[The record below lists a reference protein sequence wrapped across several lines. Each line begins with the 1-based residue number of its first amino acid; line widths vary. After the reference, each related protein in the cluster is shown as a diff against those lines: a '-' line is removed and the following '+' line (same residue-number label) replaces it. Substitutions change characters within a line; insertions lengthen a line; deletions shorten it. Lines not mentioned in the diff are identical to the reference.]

1 MYFLAVI
8 IAALTAGCVNT
19 GSAAKEN
26 SGLKSEFSTIDAEN
40 TRLLT
45 EKASAFTRAMFKSF
59 QTGEFKHWQEAL
71 KAEAPANSPAV
82 VDEKRFNEMRRRL
95 EKDWGKF
102 VNCHYLGSLD
112 QSVFRDFIWKC
123 TFESET
129 APGETVRLEE
139 LFVVRCTLLKGKMTF
154 TGFGFRF
161 FNRPGFRDQVIKLKK
176 AEKKDEK
183 TDRKTTTNSGLHR
196 GVH

>member
-1 MYFLAVI
+1 MYKLTVFFLTATLAVF
-8 IAALTAGCVNT
+8 AAGCVSSPNELST
-19 GSAAKEN
+19 AK
-26 SGLKSEFSTIDAEN
+26 GDFSTLDAEQ
-40 TRLLT
+40 TRILS
-45 EKASAFTRAMFKSF
+45 EKAEAFTQAMVKSF

-71 KAEAPANSPAV
+71 KAETPADSPAV
-82 VDEKRFNEMRRRL
+82 VDEKRFKEMRRRL

-102 VNCHYLGSLD
+102 AKCHYLGSLD

-129 APGETVRLEE
+129 APGEIVRLEE

-161 FNRPGFRDQVIKLKK
+161 FNRP
-176 AEKKDEK
+176 
-183 TDRKTTTNSGLHR
+183 
-196 GVH
+196 